1 MDVFYDPELP
11 ATHRHAWEQIEQLRD
26 SLPARLIASGRQVRE
41 SIELLRAHG
50 LACELDAV
58 PDDVLALADALAACA
73 GRVCDRLCDTHPTPL
88 STPSSATDAGPA
100 RVLAE
105 PASWAEVRR
114 WQEGAA

>member
-11 ATHRHAWEQIEQLRD
+11 ATHRHAWEQVEQLRD
-26 SLPARLIASGRQVRE
+26 SLPARLLAAGRQVRE

-58 PDDVLALADALAACA
+58 PDDVLALADELAACA
-73 GRVCDRLCDTHPTPL
+73 ERVCDRLCEVQPTAL
-88 STPSSATDAGPA
+88 STPWSTDPRAV

-114 WQEGAA
+114 WQEGTA